1 MPIEKTPLVLT
12 IGSFDGL
19 HLGHQTIIHRV
30 KEIARELQG
39 TSGMVTFH
47 PLPAQLLHPDFP
59 YLLTTIDEKIPLLT
73 ELGIQFTYIIEFNQQ
88 LRTTEPEQFIEEHII
103 KPLRPTVLVLGADH
117 RFGKNGRGD
126 INLLRTILK
135 PHDVQLETVPEFH
148 HLGAPVK
155 STRIR
160 EHLVLG
166 HIRLAVE
173 LLGRPYAFTGK
184 VTSGSGTGRRLG
196 FPTINLVPEHR
207 EKLLPAEGVYAV
219 IAETPLGNFGG
230 VLNIGF
236 RPTFGGSNRTIE
248 THLLDYPANAP
259 KVEKVTIHFLERIR
273 PEIRFDTPAQ
283 LKRQIEQDVTIA
295 RQLIEDSIYR
305 DYFLR

>member
-1 MPIEKTPLVLT
+1 MPIEKSQLVLT

-19 HLGHQTIIHRV
+19 HLGHQAIIHRV
-30 KEIARELQG
+30 QEIARAIHG
-39 TSGMVTFH
+39 IPAMVTFH

-73 ELGIQFTYIIEFNQQ
+73 ELGIQFTYLIEFNQQ
-88 LRTTEPEQFIEEHII
+88 LRSTEPEQFIKSYIVQ
-103 KPLRPTVLVLGADH
+103 PLQPAVLVLGVDH
-117 RFGKNGRGD
+117 RFGKDGRGD
-126 INLLRTILK
+126 INLLASLLK
-135 PHDVQLETVPEFH
+135 PHGIQLETVPEFH

-166 HIRLAVE
+166 HVRLAAE

-184 VTSGSGTGRRLG
+184 VTRGSGTGRRLG
-196 FPTINLVPEHR
+196 FPTINLQPLHR
-207 EKLLPAEGVYAV
+207 EKLLPAEGVYAA

-236 RPTFGGSNRTIE
+236 RPTFGGNNRTIE
-248 THLLDYPANAP
+248 IHLLDYPANAP
-259 KVEKVTIHFLERIR
+259 EVAKVTVHFLERIR
-273 PEIRFDTPAQ
+273 PEIRFDSPEALKAQ
-283 LKRQIEQDVTIA
+283 IKQDVAIA
-295 RQLIEDSIYR
+295 RPLIEDSIYR
-305 DYFLR
+305 AYFLG